1 MFDSIRKH
9 QRVLQFILLLL
20 IFPAFVFFGVSGYDG
35 FLSND
40 DSVAK
45 VDGVKITRQE
55 FDQSMR
61 RQLDQMRQVLGD
73 QVDARLLDSPA
84 ARKEVLDGLI
94 AQRVLQVE
102 STVRHLGVSDAR
114 LRTTILEIPGL
125 KKPDGSFDMER
136 YQTLLKAQG
145 LNEAMFEGQ
154 MRRDLSLQILP
165 EAATQSAFVPRTVVT
180 RIIALQEETRDV
192 RALLLGASAF
202 RDKVKVSDEQL
213 RKFYDDNT
221 RDFETRESAKV
232 EYLVLSADELA
243 QTVSVSEDELR
254 AYYTRNKARYVTPEQ
269 RQASHILIKL
279 EKGASEA
286 ERKVAGTR
294 AAALLAQVRGGA
306 DFAAL
311 AKAQSQDPG
320 SAQQGGDLGLFARDT
335 MVKPFADA
343 AFAMKV
349 GEISNVVESEFGL
362 HVIKLTAIQPGGEK
376 PFEAVRATLDA
387 EIRRQQAGKRFAEA
401 AEAFTNLVYEQSDS
415 LKPAADRFKLKIQA
429 LDSLDRLPTGT
440 SVPKP
445 LMHPKL
451 LTALFSPESI
461 KSRRNTE
468 AVETGGNTLVSAR
481 ILEHRPAQKKPF
493 DAVRAEVLAKL
504 TETESRRLAREA
516 GEERLKALQA
526 GGASPAGLSDAL
538 TVARNGPPQIAADAL
553 EPVYRLPADK
563 LPGWVGVALAD
574 GSYGLYQVLKATP
587 PADDVIAKQRAQYES
602 QLLQVIS
609 QQDFT
614 TYLESLKSRVK
625 ITRFDAKVIE
635 KTDPAR

>member
-45 VDGVKITRQE
+45 VDGVKISRQE

-61 RQLDQMRQVLGD
+61 RQLDQMRQVLGG

-94 AQRVLQVE
+94 AQRVLEIE
-102 STVRHLGVSDAR
+102 STARHLGVSDAR

-145 LNEAMFEGQ
+145 LNEAMFESQ

-165 EAATQSAFVPRTVVT
+165 EAATQSAFVPKTVVT
-180 RIIALQEETRDV
+180 RIIALQEETREV
-192 RALLLGASAF
+192 RALLLGAAAF
-202 RDKVKVSDEQL
+202 KDKVKVTDEQL

-232 EYLVLSADELA
+232 EYLVLSADELTQA
-243 QTVSVSEDELR
+243 VSVSEDELR
-254 AYYTRNKARYVTPEQ
+254 AYYAQNKARYVTPEQ
-269 RQASHILIKL
+269 RQASHILVKL
-279 EKGASEA
+279 ENGATEA
-286 ERKVAGTR
+286 QRKSATAR

-349 GEISNVVESEFGL
+349 GEISEIVESEFGF

-376 PFEAVRATLDA
+376 PFEAVKATLES

-415 LKPAADRFKLKIQA
+415 LKPAAERFKLKVLT
-429 LDSLDRLPTGT
+429 LDTLERLPSGT
-440 SVPKP
+440 AVPKP
-445 LMHPKL
+445 LTHPKL
-451 LTALFSPESI
+451 LTALFAPESL

-468 AVETGGNTLVSAR
+468 AVEVGGNTLVSAR
-481 ILEHRPAQKKPF
+481 IVEHRPAQKKPF
-493 DAVRAEVLAKL
+493 DSVRAEVLAKL
-504 TETESRRLAREA
+504 TETQARQLAREA

-526 GGASPAGLSDAL
+526 GAAAPAGLSDAL
-538 TVARNGPPQIAADAL
+538 KVARNGQPQIAADAL
-553 EPVYRLPADK
+553 EPVYRLTPDK
-563 LPGWVGVALAD
+563 LPGWVGVPLSD

-587 PADDVIAKQRAQYES
+587 PADDAIAKQRAQYES

-614 TYLESLKSRVK
+614 SYLESLKSRIK
-625 ITRFDAKVIE
+625 ITRFDTKIIE